1 MNFYLKRSNFYKN
14 DIFPSP
20 KIWASEVTFIS
31 PRTDVKMVKMMETS
45 NFFDAK
51 LIFTLKEATFTKMI
65 FSITKNMGLK
75 SHFHFTSY
83 RRENGENDGNF
94 KFF

>member
-1 MNFYLKRSNFYKN
+1 MIFYLKRSNFYKN

-51 LIFTLKEATFTKMI
+51 LIFILKEATFTKMI
-65 FSITKNMGLK
+65 F
-75 SHFHFTSY
+75 FHHQKY
-83 RRENGENDGNF
+83 GPQ
-94 KFF
+94 K